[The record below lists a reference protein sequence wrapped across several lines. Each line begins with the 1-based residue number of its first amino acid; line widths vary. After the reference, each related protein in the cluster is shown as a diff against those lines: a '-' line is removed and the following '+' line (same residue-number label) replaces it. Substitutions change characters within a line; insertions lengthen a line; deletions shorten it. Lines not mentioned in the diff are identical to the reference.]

1 MKMNSSFSSIGK
13 IISPHCPLIGSRF
26 PAVHGLDQSQRSDC
40 DHETE
45 RQKLEAKR
53 EKFRRGGAHEGSG
66 RIIWE
71 RHQPTAVWPVG
82 SLTCCGGINT
92 DVYASSDSVSR
103 LWECWRNFELSIA
116 VLWTRQVP
124 QDLSTLSFNNEI
136 SFGHLFWL
144 VQSLFAVAV
153 VFSTISTAPAT
164 GEDTLKTLQLWIILL
179 SQTIEFCW
187 MALVLR
193 FISLG
198 QM

>member
-1 MKMNSSFSSIGK
+1 MNSSFSSIGK

-53 EKFRRGGAHEGSG
+53 EKLRRGGAHESSG
-66 RIIWE
+66 RIIWG

-92 DVYASSDSVSR
+92 DVYASSSWVSR
-103 LWECWRNFELSIA
+103 LWKCWRIFELSTFGRGKFPRICQGFNSA
-116 VLWTRQVP
+116 TRTHSGICSDLFSHCLPWPLCFQRYLLHQQPEKTLWR
-124 QDLSTLSFNNEI
+124 
-136 SFGHLFWL
+136 H
-144 VQSLFAVAV
+144 FAW
-153 VFSTISTAPAT
+153 
-164 GEDTLKTLQLWIILL
+164 LQLWIILL